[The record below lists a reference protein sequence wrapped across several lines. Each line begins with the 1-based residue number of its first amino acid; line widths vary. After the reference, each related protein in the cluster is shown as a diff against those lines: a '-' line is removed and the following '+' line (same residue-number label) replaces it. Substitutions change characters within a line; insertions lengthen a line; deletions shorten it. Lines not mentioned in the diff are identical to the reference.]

1 MQLIILSPPFSFS
14 LSHTPTTHTH
24 TPHKTHILSM
34 SLLPV
39 IELCTEYFRNKV
51 VHYLFILIETIRLF
65 LRMFFGK
72 PQIQVRKKS
81 ANARSA

>member
-1 MQLIILSPPFSFS
+1 
-14 LSHTPTTHTH
+14 
-24 TPHKTHILSM
+24 M